1 MRCHRC
7 GAVQWLE
14 TMLTPFS
21 SSIVMMEN
29 AQQLCR
35 SHLVVSWPHSS
46 PGIICIKC
54 SISSTI
60 IPIMNGQYI
69 LQKIANIDICSG
81 PLYQLDRMQGQGNS
95 TNQGGLQPGA
105 SGNQKQECLETNT
118 SMTPWHTRAGHGSN
132 EARGTPGTNRNTG
145 HQQNMIG
152 ASRRPGTRNIRK
164 CPMVWHQQ

>member
-1 MRCHRC
+1 MEGEAGSRSR
-7 GAVQWLE
+7 GAAVHCREDKQSTRNGLNIKPQLYDAVPQMQWLE

-29 AQQLCR
+29 AQQLCS

-95 TNQGGLQPGA
+95 TNQIF
-105 SGNQKQECLETNT
+105 T
-118 SMTPWHTRAGHGSN
+118 S
-132 EARGTPGTNRNTG
+132 
-145 HQQNMIG
+145 
-152 ASRRPGTRNIRK
+152 
-164 CPMVWHQQ
+164 